1 MDQTPDKR
9 AHIVT
14 TLIDSLVDSPEV
26 VANVN
31 DAIVTTVLKTLLE
44 SNKVLKHENVLR
56 KQENLNTW
64 NSATQTF
71 DSVIDRV
78 VTNTTEIGVLKRKVD
93 ELYEKG
99 ARFMLRR
106 RRGPTHLCSHCVLP
120 RVAQS
125 VSSPSSM
132 AMATNSSVRIR
143 GARRPRWA
151 RRRTRPCSTARAE
164 HPARPRERRHE
175 PAGPEAQ
182 PKRSPPHPNPP
193 SRVCGLCR

>member
-31 DAIVTTVLKTLLE
+31 DAIVTTVLKTLRE

-99 ARFMLRR
+99 ARFYATADVLDPHTFALTACCRVLR
-106 RRGPTHLCSHCVLP
+106 
-120 RVAQS
+120 
-125 VSSPSSM
+125 
-132 AMATNSSVRIR
+132 
-143 GARRPRWA
+143 
-151 RRRTRPCSTARAE
+151 
-164 HPARPRERRHE
+164 
-175 PAGPEAQ
+175 
-182 PKRSPPHPNPP
+182 
-193 SRVCGLCR
+193 SR